1 MVCIVAFVVVLL
13 GSAVSAR
20 YRRLLGRAAAC
31 AWRRVRFRAC
41 DTTFRDDVKASLL
54 APLATR
60 APRLVRPASIGI
72 EVVAWLLVLS
82 MIVSVYLL
90 GRSGLNLFV
99 YGTCDK
105 QDAQSCSLA
114 AEMCSIDGAPGFAA
128 TLATGDVIGA
138 FAQEASSLA
147 ETIAAVPSRLRTWDA
162 AEYAPIAP
170 TYLGGYRPDLPTAVE
185 IIDPGCRFCAQL
197 LRNVHESGFAQN
209 HNLTYLVYPIPSE
222 SGSRFANSP
231 LVARFLTAVRL
242 HDAERA
248 VDADVDVDAD
258 AGGTADASG
267 AGATDGETADWHVLE
282 QIFTGTV
289 ADGTAAQT
297 WLNAADPAAAQ
308 EQLDAWAAEAGYTPD
323 DIAAVH
329 ALAGSDAVAAE
340 LARVEAMV
348 RDDIRTL
355 AIPSLIAG
363 GSLRSGLVDVDTL
376 RGLR

>member
-20 YRRLLGRAAAC
+20 YRRLLGRAASC
-31 AWRRVRFRAC
+31 AWRRVRLRAC
-41 DTTFRDDVKASLL
+41 DTTFREDVKASLL

-128 TLATGDVIGA
+128 TLATGDVVGA
-138 FAQEASSLA
+138 FGQEAASLA

-162 AEYAPIAP
+162 AEYVSLAPS
-170 TYLGGYRPDLPTAVE
+170 YLGGYRPDLPTAVE

-197 LRNVHESGFAQN
+197 LRNVHESGFAEN
-209 HNLTYLVYPIPSE
+209 HNLTYLVYPIPAE
-222 SGSRFANSP
+222 TGSRFANSP
-231 LVARFLTAVRL
+231 LVARFLTAIRL
-242 HDAERA
+242 HDA
-248 VDADVDVDAD
+248 DLHGADR
-258 AGGTADASG
+258 GPG
-267 AGATDGETADWHVLE
+267 AAPAAPTETADWHVLE

-308 EQLDAWAAEAGYTPD
+308 QQLDAWVAEAGYTPD

-340 LARVEAMV
+340 LARVEVMV